1 VAHAARVVASSQ
13 ANCVLER
20 DAGEIVEAAGKFS
33 SIAQSINWRTVMSI
47 RPIVDTLRE
56 LRHGAM
62 LDEASEQMAEVVKR
76 VAETG
81 KAGALLIKLTVKP
94 AGRGA
99 VRTVVI
105 EDDVGTKLPEP
116 DKEVTVFFPTS
127 DGNLSRQDPAQMN
140 LGLRAVEPA
149 FDAET
154 GEVHHA

>member
-1 VAHAARVVASSQ
+1 
-13 ANCVLER
+13 
-20 DAGEIVEAAGKFS
+20 
-33 SIAQSINWRTVMSI
+33 MSI

-62 LDEASEQMAEVVKR
+62 LDEASEEMAEVVKR

-94 AGRGA
+94 AGRGM

-105 EDDVGTKLPEP
+105 EDDVTSKLPEP

-127 DGNLSRQDPAQMN
+127 DGNLSRSDPSQMN
-140 LGLRAVEPA
+140 LGLRSVDPV
-149 FDAET
+149 FDPET
-154 GEVHHA
+154 GEVVASA

>member
-1 VAHAARVVASSQ
+1 
-13 ANCVLER
+13 
-20 DAGEIVEAAGKFS
+20 
-33 SIAQSINWRTVMSI
+33 MSI

-62 LDEASEQMAEVVKR
+62 LDEASEEMAEVVKR

-94 AGRGA
+94 AGRGM

-105 EDDVGTKLPEP
+105 EDDVSSKVPEP
-116 DKEVTVFFPTS
+116 DKEVTVFFPTA

-149 FDAET
+149 FDPET
-154 GEVHHA
+154 GEVLANA